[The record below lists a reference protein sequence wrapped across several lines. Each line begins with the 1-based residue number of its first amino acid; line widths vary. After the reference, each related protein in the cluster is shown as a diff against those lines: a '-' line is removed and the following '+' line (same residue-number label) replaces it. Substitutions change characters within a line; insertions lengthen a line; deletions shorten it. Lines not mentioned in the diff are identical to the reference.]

1 MEWGSPALQVDGF
14 FTNWATREAQAS
26 NRNSEPIFFKFLTSY
41 SVGNSSGQGNNSYLM
56 QADFH
61 SYEMISMMMVYV
73 ETDDDVYDRQA
84 MY

>member
-1 MEWGSPALQVDGF
+1 
-14 FTNWATREAQAS
+14 
-26 NRNSEPIFFKFLTSY
+26 
-41 SVGNSSGQGNNSYLM
+41 M